1 MTSNILLLP
10 INKVNRISCINA
22 SAIEYDSDWIDDWNR
37 SPISLWGVDVDWDGV
52 NVIGWK
58 ENPCILEA
66 HTIFSLLLPL
76 QSSRH
81 LDQLAFLTRASY
93 LFKLRP
99 ILWPLN
105 QVSLVKG
112 CPLGSYWGYFAV
124 CLDTRKNRAMK
135 GTCWEGKGGGIK
147 CLLSPAFE
155 SNLSF
160 LLYFNKTST
169 IQQRN

>member
-66 HTIFSLLLPL
+66 HTIFSILP
-76 QSSRH
+76 S
-81 LDQLAFLTRASY
+81 
-93 LFKLRP
+93 P
-99 ILWPLN
+99 I
-105 QVSLVKG
+105 
-112 CPLGSYWGYFAV
+112 
-124 CLDTRKNRAMK
+124 
-135 GTCWEGKGGGIK
+135 
-147 CLLSPAFE
+147 
-155 SNLSF
+155 
-160 LLYFNKTST
+160 
-169 IQQRN
+169 